1 MPRPLAPL
9 ASPDDIE
16 AQFYEA
22 LQQGNIDKLMAV
34 WADDDE
40 VVCIHPGGPRLV
52 GLGAIRAQFEAMFA
66 HGSIQA
72 QPERVR
78 RVNTHDS
85 AVHSVVEQVRVMTED
100 GPRSAHVIATNV
112 YVKTAQGW
120 RMVCHHASP
129 GTPREPAEVSEAPT
143 TLH

>member
-1 MPRPLAPL
+1 
-9 ASPDDIE
+9 
-16 AQFYEA
+16 
-22 LQQGNIDKLMAV
+22 V

-40 VVCIHPGGPRLV
+40 VVCVHPGGPRVV

-66 HGSIQA
+66 NGSIQA
-72 QPERVR
+72 QPEKVR
-78 RVNTHDS
+78 RVHTHDS

-129 GTPREPAEVSEAPT
+129 GTPRELPEISEAPT